1 MAIFSLAC
9 QLFIVSLRVQT
20 YQSDLLYTLQTS
32 QEVPWVVTSSDK
44 SRYDTMFKQADKD
57 ADGLVS
63 GKRKCYIAQFF
74 AKQHALSLVTLRSH
88 GI

>member
-1 MAIFSLAC
+1 M
-9 QLFIVSLRVQT
+9 
-20 YQSDLLYTLQTS
+20 LYTLQTS

-63 GKRKCYIAQFF
+63 GKTKCCIVHFF
-74 AKQHALSLVTLRSH
+74 PKQHALSLVTLRSH
-88 GI
+88 DI

>member
-1 MAIFSLAC
+1 M
-9 QLFIVSLRVQT
+9 
-20 YQSDLLYTLQTS
+20 LYAFQTS

-63 GKRKCYIAQFF
+63 GKITCCIQSSSIFSPNSM
-74 AKQHALSLVTLRSH
+74 LSHWLLRGHMTSKDKTFSRQKSVS
-88 GI
+88 GPGCKI

>member
-1 MAIFSLAC
+1 M
-9 QLFIVSLRVQT
+9 
-20 YQSDLLYTLQTS
+20 LYAFQTS

-63 GKRKCYIAQFF
+63 GKITCYIQSSSIFPQTAC
-74 AKQHALSLVTLRSH
+74 SLIGYFEVT
-88 GI
+88 

>member
-1 MAIFSLAC
+1 M
-9 QLFIVSLRVQT
+9 
-20 YQSDLLYTLQTS
+20 
-32 QEVPWVVTSSDK
+32 VTSSDK

-63 GKRKCYIAQFF
+63 GKRKCYIAQCF
-74 AKQHALSLVTLRSH
+74 ANKHALSLVTLRSH